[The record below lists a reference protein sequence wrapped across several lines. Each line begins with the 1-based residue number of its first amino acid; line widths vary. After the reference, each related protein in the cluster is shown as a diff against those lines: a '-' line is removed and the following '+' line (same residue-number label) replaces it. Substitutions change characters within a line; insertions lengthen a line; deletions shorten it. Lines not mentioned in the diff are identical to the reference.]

1 MCQKHNYAL
10 YLTQHLYSS
19 SVAELI
25 DKILSAPTTAYTSYK
40 LEILQTVLKKI
51 ELSASLEEIINSGNV
66 LQSFILKH
74 PNITDGD
81 SLMRSLWTEDN
92 LRYII
97 QKLLCK
103 TPYTVRAAASV
114 VKSLLYSTV
123 PDLSSDE
130 ESTETVK
137 EKAVCI
143 IDVYLS
149 FMPDIIVYLISDTSQ
164 NLATTYGEKISP
176 LGEDKILLIEIL
188 YVALKKGYSHFIH
201 YTLQFKVLN
210 IITELFVRHPW
221 NTVLHNL
228 YVNIVTFIIA
238 SDDLQLIRS
247 VFEDAKLSE
256 LLVKIGTNSNIQLE
270 SGKEIRLGYAAH
282 ITRLSNL
289 LIEKA
294 VNNSYI
300 SEVLESTQGWESY
313 KNNILSQINEV
324 ENKLLGGKTLNQ
336 MSSSQSEED
345 FFEQRDSIGS
355 DFITFNQDAQNEEQE
370 YKAEREERSYSFE
383 DLVNRAQDEEL
394 LQYNSNIFWKVEDE
408 SELEELE

>member
-1 MCQKHNYAL
+1 M
-10 YLTQHLYSS
+10 YSS
-19 SVAELI
+19 SIAELI
-25 DKILSAPTTAYTSYK
+25 DKILSAPTTAFTSHK
-40 LEILQTVLKKI
+40 LEILQSVLKKI
-51 ELSASLEEIINSGNV
+51 DPSASLEEIINSANV
-66 LQSFILKH
+66 LQSFILRH

-92 LRYII
+92 LRYLIE
-97 QKLLCK
+97 KLLCK
-103 TPYTVRAAASV
+103 IPYTVRAAASV

-130 ESTETVK
+130 ESIEK
-137 EKAVCI
+137 EGEKTVCI

-164 NLATTYGEKISP
+164 NLATSYGEKISP

-188 YVALKKGYSHFIH
+188 YVALKKGYTHFIH
-201 YTLQFKVLN
+201 YILQFKVLN
-210 IITELFVRHPW
+210 IVTELFVRHPW

-238 SDDLQLIRS
+238 SDDLQMIRS
-247 VFEDAKLSE
+247 VFEDAKLAE
-256 LLVKIGTNSNIQLE
+256 ILVKIGTDSNFHLV
-270 SGKEIRLGYAAH
+270 SGKEIRIGYAAH
-282 ITRLSNL
+282 ITRLSNFL
-289 LIEKA
+289 LEKA
-294 VNNSYI
+294 VNSSYI
-300 SEVLESTQGWESY
+300 SEVLNSTEGWVSY

-345 FFEQRDSIGS
+345 FYEQRDSIGS
-355 DFITFNQDAQNEEQE
+355 DFITFNRDVQNEEKD
-370 YKAEREERSYSFE
+370 YKADKEEKTYSFE
-383 DLVNRAQDEEL
+383 DLVNRDQAEEL
-394 LQYNSNIFWKVEDE
+394 LQYNSNTFWKVEDE

>member
-188 YVALKKGYSHFIH
+188 YVALKKGYNPFIH
-201 YTLQFKVLN
+201 YTLQFKVMN